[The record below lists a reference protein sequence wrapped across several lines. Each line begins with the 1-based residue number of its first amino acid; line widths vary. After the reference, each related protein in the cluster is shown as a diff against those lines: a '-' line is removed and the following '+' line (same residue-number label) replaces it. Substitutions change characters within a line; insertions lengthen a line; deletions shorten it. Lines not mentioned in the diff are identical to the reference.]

1 MLKDLIL
8 KNRST
13 RKYYQDAAVS
23 RETLLELIDLARL
36 SPSGGN
42 RQLLKYYI
50 SCEPEKNVLIYNQ
63 IGLGGSPPEG
73 ERPSAYIIILNDTK
87 LGTYGPMEVDHGIAA
102 QSILLG
108 AVEQELGGCMVG
120 MVNRKELQII
130 LNIPVRYEILLVLAI
145 GKPKEKF
152 VFEPCEPNGE
162 NTRGWWDEQGVRHIP
177 KRQLEDIIIS

>member
-1 MLKDLIL
+1 MLKDLIVR
-8 KNRST
+8 NRST
-13 RKYYQDAAVS
+13 RKYYQEVPVA

-50 SCEPEKNVLIYNQ
+50 SYEPERNALIYNQ
-63 IGLGGSPPEG
+63 IGLGGNPPEG

-87 LGTYGPMEVDHGIAA
+87 LSTYGSMEVDHGIAA

-108 AVEQELGGCMVG
+108 ATEQGLGGCMVG
-120 MVNRKELQII
+120 MVSRKELQIV
-130 LNIPVRYEILLVLAI
+130 LNIPARYEILLVLAI
-145 GKPKEKF
+145 GTPKEKF
-152 VFEPCEPNGE
+152 VFEPCELNGE

-177 KRQLEDIIIS
+177 KRQLADIIIS